1 MRTTARGGSA
11 TIRRRLVG
19 CGAGLLA
26 VLGLA
31 IASVSA
37 AQASPA
43 RYVLEKCDSALPGGG
58 TAGAIF
64 NGAPGYTG
72 GNNCAEPSGVVG
84 MLQEAAT
91 TTSSVSWSVPL
102 PPPPG
107 GSVESVTVTAQ
118 VCNGTNHDP
127 GTVAWAVQAGWPL
140 TCTPETRTFA
150 VNSTT
155 GSQGLLYLGCQG
167 SCEADPFAWAHYFA
181 ATEVDPIPPVVR
193 NLEGPALAAGP
204 LRGHQALSATA
215 TDEGGGVS
223 NLVVTVNGQ
232 PAAAAVTPV
241 CQTARVA
248 NASVVGTV
256 AITPTPCPSEL
267 HADWTLNTASP
278 PFGEGANTVQVC
290 ARDFATLD
298 QPNEG
303 CSTPVSVDVDNSC
316 AESPVVGGA
325 LLAARFTR
333 SARAAVTLPYGKG
346 AKLDGDLTD
355 QSGNPI
361 AGATICIEAQGA
373 GTSGTSRP
381 LATATTDP
389 TGHFAAEVGPGPN
402 QKILVGYRHDSF
414 QISQTLSMR
423 THARPTLRA
432 RPRRLRNGE
441 RVVLRGKLPEP
452 AAADRVVVLQ
462 AGVPGSHRWITFR
475 KATTGPRG
483 SFKASYHFTST
494 TRKITYRFRAFVPH
508 QSGYPWAQGAS
519 RPAKVTVIR

>member
-1 MRTTARGGSA
+1 MKA
-11 TIRRRLVG
+11 
-19 CGAGLLA
+19 GAGLLA
-26 VLGLA
+26 VIVLSLA
-31 IASVSA
+31 AVA
-37 AQASPA
+37 PAHATPA

-64 NGAPGYTG
+64 TGAPGYTG
-72 GNNCAEPSGVVG
+72 GNNCAEPAGVVG

-107 GSVESVTVTAQ
+107 GSVESVTVTAL
-118 VCNGTNHDP
+118 VCNGTFHDP

-140 TCTPETRTFA
+140 TCEPETRTFA

-181 ATEVDPIPPVVR
+181 ATEVDPIPPIVKG
-193 NLEGPALAAGP
+193 LEGTALAAGP
-204 LRGHQALSATA
+204 LRGHQTMSAIA
-215 TDEGGGVS
+215 TDEGGGIS
-223 NLVVTVNGQ
+223 SLAVTVNGR
-232 PAAAAVTPV
+232 PAATAVTPV

-248 NASVVGTV
+248 NTSVVGTV
-256 AITPTPCPSEL
+256 AITPTPCPPEL
-267 HADWTLNTASP
+267 RADWTLNTAAP

-290 ARDFATLD
+290 AQDFATLGP
-298 QPNEG
+298 PNQG
-303 CSTPVSVDVDNSC
+303 CSTPISVDVDNSC

-325 LLAARFTR
+325 ILTARFAR
-333 SARAAVTLPYGKG
+333 SSRATVTLPYGKG
-346 AKLDGDLTD
+346 AKLHGTLTD
-355 QSGNPI
+355 QSGNPV
-361 AGATICIEAQGA
+361 AGATICVEGRRGGAA
-373 GTSGTSRP
+373 GTPLP
-381 LATATTDP
+381 LATPTTDSA
-389 TGHFAAEVGPGPN
+389 GHFVAEVGPGPN

-432 RPRRLRNGE
+432 RPRRLKNGQ

-452 AAADRVVVLQ
+452 AAAGRVVVLQ
-462 AGVPGSHRWITFR
+462 AGVPGSRRWITFR
-475 KATTGPRG
+475 KATTRRRG
-483 SFKASYHFTST
+483 HFKATYHFTST
-494 TRKITYRFRAFVPH
+494 TRRITYRFRAYVPR